1 MPSLSIA
8 SSSSH
13 RSHQVHPEGDEH
25 ALEDGHGQLPPTG
38 GNREPRVAFTSPSA
52 RGEFVVVIDDSAA
65 GGAHGTSNTPAP
77 ATSSRLSQLI
87 GGVRQWAHTQ
97 SQHLKGADLA
107 KAAATEFVRAYLT
120 TALGKTV
127 GGLVEQQ
134 VENWVLPRPTAQFAL
149 TTAWPAASAVVNAA
163 FAGYAV
169 YGIVKAFEKPER
181 PRNQLAVAAGGA
193 AAGVASLLAV
203 GPVTALVSG
212 APRANA
218 ARFAAEQ
225 LNYAIYAMVRE
236 AAVFASSGLGP
247 ELKSRKEDG
256 STGSL
261 KLSFGSVA
269 ISVPLYSASSIAM
282 NFKGSTAFK
291 NRFDPP
297 TLANSEGGELR
308 HAAVMQKGIAF
319 DKMFANPF
327 VEGLHQAVV
336 VLAKAAVGHAPT
348 VVMPQSGWVAGWR
361 SKHIKAGT
369 PAARPDAPST
379 EPAPRFQFSTW
390 TGALALKAVPNAMS
404 RIVSNSIPDSPLSVW
419 QAKHPAKHDVIR
431 LLKAAFIA
439 ISDYRS
445 WMLVETATHG
455 HERVDGVLEA
465 SARPRPEESWRDE
478 SLGRSSHGTESP
490 QFTRADSVGA
500 DSIRTESPRAWDA
513 DDEREMFYDSS
524 SEDFDT
530 RSEALGRRQEP
541 ESEVFYESSSE
552 DSEGTAGTYEHDA
565 AHDAD
570 SFFDSS
576 SEDFGAHALPLAG
589 RNGEAGDVSHR
600 EDTEGHAAT
609 DRPAT
614 EEDDAAFLDRLLDAE
629 GDRLTSVGSDSEGEI
644 DAHTFD
650 RLLEESTPQA
660 EPAHVAEHQAEQ
672 APHAEAP
679 AHAETHFHDDW
690 QIVPQSPPHSTHEQV
705 DEHEANAGRL
715 VATQS
720 RPQYF
725 VEMPEDT
732 EAHAQPHRHEAPR
745 QGGPLGSAPH
755 DVHIEE
761 VDPRTHA
768 NVQPHFVE
776 APGSARVF
784 VEGRRAHAQQQAQPT
799 PPSPTRIQG
808 EREGEQRSEQAQAR
822 PHMTMAEHLAQAR
835 QEEARRARTEAPAR
849 RDHARQVLEQNGDL
863 LRQTIDQLETQR
875 HLENLRDQMQARTQ
889 GGETVRRRRGP
900 LAKVRNAFRKLSGSR

>member
-25 ALEDGHGQLPPTG
+25 EHGQSALAG
-38 GNREPRVAFTSPSA
+38 GNREPRVTFTSQSTP
-52 RGEFVVVIDDSAA
+52 GEFVIVINDSAT
-65 GGAHGTSNTPAP
+65 GDAHGTSNTPAP
-77 ATSSRLSQLI
+77 ATSSRLSRLI

-134 VENWVLPRPTAQFAL
+134 VENWVLPRPNAQFAL
-149 TTAWPAASAVVNAA
+149 ATAWPAASAVVNAA

-181 PRNQLAVAAGGA
+181 PRNQLAVTAGGA
-193 AAGVASLLAV
+193 AAGIASLLAV

-225 LNYAIYAMVRE
+225 LSYAIYAMVRE

-348 VVMPQSGWVAGWR
+348 VVMPQSGWLAGWQ

-369 PAARPDAPST
+369 PAARPDAPDT

-390 TGALALKAVPNAMS
+390 SGALALKAVPNAMS

-478 SLGRSSHGTESP
+478 SLGRSSHGTDSP

-500 DSIRTESPRAWDA
+500 DSIRADSPRAWEA
-513 DDEREMFYDSS
+513 DDERDMFYDSS

-541 ESEVFYESSSE
+541 ESEVFYESSGE
-552 DSEGTAGTYEHDA
+552 DSEGSVGTYDHDA
-565 AHDAD
+565 GHEHD

-576 SEDFGAHALPLAG
+576 SEDFGAHPLTLA
-589 RNGEAGDVSHR
+589 RRDGDDGNVSHR
-600 EDTEGHAAT
+600 EDTEASAAT
-609 DRPAT
+609 NRPAT
-614 EEDDAAFLDRLLDAE
+614 EEDDTAFLDHLLDAE
-629 GDRLTSVGSDSEGEI
+629 GDRLTSAGGDSESEV

-650 RLLEESTPQA
+650 RLLEEPAQQTGHTRQAEHAPQA
-660 EPAHVAEHQAEQ
+660 EAAGTQ
-672 APHAEAP
+672 
-679 AHAETHFHDDW
+679 FHDDW
-690 QIVPQSPPHSTHEQV
+690 QIVPHSPPQSTREPV
-705 DEHEANAGRL
+705 DEQQANAGTL

-725 VEMPEDT
+725 VELPADDEGETQRDHHD
-732 EAHAQPHRHEAPR
+732 ASPR
-745 QGGPLGSAPH
+745 GAGLSSTAH
-755 DVHIEE
+755 DVPVEE
-761 VDPRTHA
+761 VDPSTQA
-768 NVQPHFVE
+768 NIQPHFVE
-776 APGSARVF
+776 EPGSARVF
-784 VEGRRAHAQQQAQPT
+784 VEGQRERVEQQAQPT
-799 PPSPTRIQG
+799 QSGRTRVEG
-808 EREGEQRSEQAQAR
+808 EREREREQRSEGSQAR
-822 PHMTMAEHLAQAR
+822 PHMTLAEHLARAQQEHAR
-835 QEEARRARTEAPAR
+835 NARTEAPAR
-849 RDHARQVLEQNGDL
+849 RDHARQVLEQNADA
-863 LRQTIDQLETQR
+863 LRQTIDQLETRR

-889 GGETVRRRRGP
+889 AAEPVRRRRGP
-900 LAKVRNAFRKLSGSR
+900 LAKVRNAFRKLGGSR

>member
-13 RSHQVHPEGDEH
+13 RSHQVHPEDDEH
-25 ALEDGHGQLPPTG
+25 GLEGEHGQSAPG

-52 RGEFVVVIDDSAA
+52 RGEFVIVINDS
-65 GGAHGTSNTPAP
+65 GEGDAHGRSGTPAP

-134 VENWVLPRPTAQFAL
+134 VENWVLPRPNAQFAL
-149 TTAWPAASAVVNAA
+149 ATAWPAASAVVNAA

-181 PRNQLAVAAGGA
+181 PRNQLAVTAGGA

-203 GPVTALVSG
+203 GPMTALVSG

-225 LNYAIYAMVRE
+225 VSYAIYAMVRE

-348 VVMPQSGWVAGWR
+348 VVMPQSGWLAGWR

-369 PAARPDAPST
+369 PAARPDAPDT

-390 TGALALKAVPNAMS
+390 SSAMALKAVPNAMS

-500 DSIRTESPRAWDA
+500 DSIRTDSPRAWDA

-530 RSEALGRRQEP
+530 RSEGLGRRQEP
-541 ESEVFYESSSE
+541 ESEVFYESSGE
-552 DSEGTAGTYEHDA
+552 DSEGSVGTYEH
-565 AHDAD
+565 HVHD

-576 SEDFGAHALPLAG
+576 SEDFGAHALTLT
-589 RNGEAGDVSHR
+589 RRDGDEENVSHP
-600 EDTEGHAAT
+600 EDAEASAAT
-609 DRPAT
+609 NRPAS

-629 GDRLTSVGSDSEGEI
+629 GDRLSSSGSDSEGEV

-650 RLLEESTPQA
+650 RLLEE
-660 EPAHVAEHQAEQ
+660 PAQQTDHAQPPESAR
-672 APHAEAP
+672 HAEA
-679 AHAETHFHDDW
+679 AGDRFHDDW
-690 QIVPQSPPHSTHEQV
+690 QIVPQSPPQSTREQI
-705 DEHEANAGRL
+705 DEHHAHAGML

-725 VEMPEDT
+725 VELPEDAQART
-732 EAHAQPHRHEAPR
+732 QPHPDESPR
-745 QGGPLGSAPH
+745 AGGPLGSAPH
-755 DVHIEE
+755 DVLIEE
-761 VDPRTHA
+761 VDPHTHA

-776 APGSARVF
+776 EPGSARVF
-784 VEGRRAHAQQQAQPT
+784 VEGQRPRVEQQAQPT
-799 PPSPTRIQG
+799 PPGRTHIGSEPEREQRG
-808 EREGEQRSEQAQAR
+808 ERSQAR
-822 PHMTMAEHLAQAR
+822 PHVTLAEHLAQAR
-835 QEEARRARTEAPAR
+835 REQASNARTEAPAR
-849 RDHARQVLEQNGDL
+849 RDEARQVLEQNRDA